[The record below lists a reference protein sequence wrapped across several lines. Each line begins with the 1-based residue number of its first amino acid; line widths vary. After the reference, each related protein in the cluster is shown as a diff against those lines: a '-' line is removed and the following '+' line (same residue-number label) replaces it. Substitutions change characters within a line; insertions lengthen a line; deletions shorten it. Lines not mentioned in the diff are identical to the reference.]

1 MNIINEFFVSFIL
14 IKLYFKFKVCRKIKF
29 PLLWKFYFS
38 KWKFYF
44 SADKILAKNPSQNI
58 SFNVPMID
66 FSTSNRGGKF
76 QGEFTNIGQSYIVS
90 ASHMST
96 SLNTGK

>member
-1 MNIINEFFVSFIL
+1 M
-14 IKLYFKFKVCRKIKF
+14 
-29 PLLWKFYFS
+29 
-38 KWKFYF
+38 
-44 SADKILAKNPSQNI
+44 LAKNPSQNI

-66 FSTSNRGGKF
+66 FSTSNRGRKF

-96 SLNTGK
+96 SSNTGK

>member
-1 MNIINEFFVSFIL
+1 MIQSYFQEYLDFASNKGKFQVGQSSFE
-14 IKLYFKFKVCRKIKF
+14 
-29 PLLWKFYFS
+29 
-38 KWKFYF
+38 
-44 SADKILAKNPSQNI
+44 ILAKNPSQNI

-66 FSTSNRGGKF
+66 FSTSNCGGKF

-96 SLNTGK
+96 SSNTRK

>member
-1 MNIINEFFVSFIL
+1 MIQS
-14 IKLYFKFKVCRKIKF
+14 YFQEYLDFASNKGKFQVGQIG
-29 PLLWKFYFS
+29 LLNFS
-38 KWKFYF
+38 
-44 SADKILAKNPSQNI
+44 KNPSQNI
-58 SFNVPMID
+58 SFNVSMID

>member
-1 MNIINEFFVSFIL
+1 MLWPLIQSYFQEYLDFASNKGKFQVGQSSFE
-14 IKLYFKFKVCRKIKF
+14 
-29 PLLWKFYFS
+29 
-38 KWKFYF
+38 
-44 SADKILAKNPSQNI
+44 ILAKNPSQNI

-96 SLNTGK
+96 SSNTGK